1 MIPKRQTGIFEKEK
15 YLKQSDQLLCSFCNV
30 KGALDHLK
38 YKYFE
43 FQKCFNLWLHLYFI
57 YCVALFLFVSQF
69 EFEFPNI
76 AAARKE
82 IDLLCHKVLIERL
95 LLGPAKRQ

>member
-1 MIPKRQTGIFEKEK
+1 MIRKRQTGIFEKEK

-43 FQKCFNLWLHLYFI
+43 IQKYFNLQLHFYFL
-57 YCVALFLFVSQF
+57 ALFLFVSQF

-76 AAARKE
+76 AAARKD